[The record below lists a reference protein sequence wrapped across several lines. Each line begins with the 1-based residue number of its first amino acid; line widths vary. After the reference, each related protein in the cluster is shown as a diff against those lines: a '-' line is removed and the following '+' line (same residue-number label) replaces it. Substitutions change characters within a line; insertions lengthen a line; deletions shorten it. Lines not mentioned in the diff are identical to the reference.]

1 MAICGVDEAGRGPLA
16 GPVVAAAV
24 ILPKRG
30 RPKGLAD
37 SKLLD
42 ESTRS
47 ALDAEIRA
55 VAMVGLG
62 IATVEEIDRINIY
75 HATMLAMR
83 RAVEALPHAPAAALI
98 DGNAL
103 PGLSCPAEAIV
114 SGDLYVPCIS
124 AASIV
129 AKVARDAMMVAAC
142 AEYPLYGFSRHKGYS
157 APAHLAALA
166 EHGPC
171 PLHRMSFKPV
181 REAAERLGRLGPS
194 LPTLL

>member
-42 ESTRS
+42 EETRT

-55 VAMVGLG
+55 CAIVGLG

-75 HATMLAMR
+75 QATMLAKR
-83 RAVEALPHAPAAALI
+83 RAVEALPQAPVAALI

-103 PGLSCPAEAIV
+103 PGLTIPAEAIV
-114 SGDLYVPCIS
+114 NGDEYVPSIS

-129 AKVARDAMMVAAC
+129 AKVARDAMMIEAC
-142 AEYPLYGFSRHKGYS
+142 AQYPLYGFSRHKGYS

-171 PLHRMSFKPV
+171 PLHRWSFKPV
-181 REAAERLGRLGPS
+181 REAAERLGRRVPVT
-194 LPTLL
+194 PTLL